1 MSRKT
6 INVTFLFVFCL
17 FRQNILAAD
26 STVVTIPD
34 SSTVKTHHESQFE
47 QRIQSNVTWDQM
59 VTNIPSDYYHFFRKS
74 LQEKMIPTYL
84 TIAAL
89 TGSLMAVDQT
99 GWAIQRRLY
108 LRSNLDHHTS
118 NFMVNFGNG
127 TYQFISAAAFA
138 IPGLVFHDETAIR
151 TGSNIAE
158 AILTT
163 GIFVQFLKRIT
174 GRQSP
179 IASTESGGEW
189 KLGPSIRQ
197 YQKNQPDYYSFPSG
211 HLSTAT
217 AVITVIANNYPNL
230 KWIRPVSYP
239 LLALLGFSLVNKG
252 MHWYS
257 DLPLAYFLGY
267 TFGNIAAPPKGDSHD
282 FASQLDKSKL
292 YIFPSVSLDN
302 VQFNLSFSF

>member
-6 INVTFLFVFCL
+6 IYLSIILVFYVLQQNV
-17 FRQNILAAD
+17 LAAYSSKVASND
-26 STVVTIPD
+26 TLSIKNKILSH
-34 SSTVKTHHESQFE
+34 SSTRITRSVK
-47 QRIQSNVTWDQM
+47 WDQM
-59 VTNIPSDYYHFFRKS
+59 ITNIPSDYYHFFRES
-74 LQEKMIPTYL
+74 FQGKMIPTYVG
-84 TIAAL
+84 IAAL
-89 TGSLMAVDQT
+89 TGSFMAVDQK
-99 GWAIQRRLY
+99 GWSFQRHLY
-108 LRSNLDHHTS
+108 LRSTIDNRTS

-127 TYQFISAAAFA
+127 TYQFLSAAAFE
-138 IPGLVFHDETAIR
+138 IPGLIFHDETAIR

-163 GIFVQFLKRIT
+163 GIFVQFLKRLT

-179 IASTESGGEW
+179 IASTENGGEW
-189 KLGPSIRQ
+189 SLGPSIRQ
-197 YQKNQPDYYSFPSG
+197 YQKNQPKYYSFPSG

-217 AVITVIANNYPNL
+217 AVITVIANDYPNL

-239 LLALLGFSLVNKG
+239 ILALLGFSLVNKG

-267 TFGNIAAPPKGDSHD
+267 TFGNIAAPPKSDSHD
-282 FASQLDKSKL
+282 LASKSEKPKL
-292 YIFPSVSLDN
+292 YIFPSVGLNN

>member
-6 INVTFLFVFCL
+6 IYFSIILIFCVL
-17 FRQNILAAD
+17 QQYAMASD
-26 STVVTIPD
+26 STEVATTD
-34 SSTVKTHHESQFE
+34 SSLGKNQTESYSVK
-47 QRIQSNVTWDQM
+47 RIASNVRWDQM
-59 VTNIPSDYYHFFRKS
+59 ITNIPSDYYHFFRES
-74 LQEKMIPTYL
+74 LQERMVPTYL

-89 TGSLMAVDQT
+89 TGSFMAVDQS
-99 GWAIQRRLY
+99 GWSFQRHLY
-108 LRSNLDHHTS
+108 LRSTIDNRTS

-127 TYQFISAAAFA
+127 TYQFLSAAAFA

-174 GRQSP
+174 GRESP
-179 IASTESGGEW
+179 IASTENGGDW
-189 KLGPSIRQ
+189 LLGPSIHE
-197 YQKNQPDYYSFPSG
+197 YQKNQPRYYSFPSG

-267 TFGNIAAPPKGDSHD
+267 TFGNIAAPPRNDSQSIS
-282 FASQLDKSKL
+282 SQQDKSKL
-292 YIFPSVSLDN
+292 SIFPSVG
-302 VQFNLSFSF
+302 FNDIGFHLLFTF

>member
-6 INVTFLFVFCL
+6 INIIFLFL
-17 FRQNILAAD
+17 FFLIRQNILAAD
-26 STVVTIPD
+26 STVVAIPD
-34 SSTVKTHHESQFE
+34 SSSIKTHHESQSE
-47 QRIQSNVTWDQM
+47 RRIQSNVVWDQM
-59 VTNIPSDYYHFFRKS
+59 ITNIPSDYYNFFRQS
-74 LQEKMIPTYL
+74 FQGKMIPAYL
-84 TIAAL
+84 TVAAL
-89 TGSLMAVDQT
+89 TGSFLAVDQS
-99 GWAIQRRLY
+99 GWSFQRRLY
-108 LRSNLDHHTS
+108 LRSNIDNHTS

-127 TYQFISAAAFA
+127 TYQFLSAAAFA

-163 GIFVQFLKRIT
+163 GIFVQFLKRLT

-179 IASTESGGEW
+179 IASTENGGDW
-189 KLGPSIRQ
+189 QLGPSISQ
-197 YQKNQPDYYSFPSG
+197 YQKNQPKYYSFPSG

-217 AVITVIANNYPNL
+217 AVITVIANNYPDQ

-267 TFGNIAAPPKGDSHD
+267 TFGNIAAPPRSDSPDIH
-282 FASQLDKSKL
+282 SQPDKPKL
-292 YIFPSVSLDN
+292 SIFPSVGFDD
-302 VQFNLSFSF
+302 VQFHFLFTF